1 MWAGHR
7 RRIARKE
14 DLMEARD
21 ELEDEGIPN
30 LGAGQSDEQLETG
43 DPLEGIMPPAERPV
57 DAGSTTASGQRRGR
71 TLDERLSEEARYG
84 DRRRADEPGQLIDP
98 VDGSAV
104 DEEGQLIGSELGG
117 QDENA
122 PEERAM
128 HVRDDAPGGVE
139 GPDRY
144 LSDEP

>member
-1 MWAGHR
+1 LD
-7 RRIARKE
+7 E
-14 DLMEARD
+14 RD
-21 ELEDEGIPN
+21 ELEDLGIPN

-43 DPLEGIMPPAERPV
+43 DPVEGMMPPSDRPV
-57 DAGSTTASGQRRGR
+57 EAGSTTASGQRRGR
-71 TLDERLSEEARYG
+71 TLDERLSEESRYG
-84 DRRRADEPGQLIDP
+84 DRRPTDEPGQLIDP
-98 VDGSAV
+98 ADGAAV
-104 DEEGQLIGSELGG
+104 DEEGQLIGSALGG

-144 LSDEP
+144 LTDES